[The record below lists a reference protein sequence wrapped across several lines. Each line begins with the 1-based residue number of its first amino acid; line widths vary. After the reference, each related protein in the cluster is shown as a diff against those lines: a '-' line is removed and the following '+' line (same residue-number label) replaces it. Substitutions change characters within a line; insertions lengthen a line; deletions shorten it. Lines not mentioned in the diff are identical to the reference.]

1 MSDTHTIGPELTPS
15 EAAYFE
21 SGGTTEVEAP
31 QADSSSGD
39 DSASVDAGS
48 EQQKGSERKA
58 PPGYVDQKALDEE
71 RTRRKE
77 RDRENRQLSEQLA
90 ELRGKFSII
99 EKLQS
104 GSQDNTQELTPE
116 TDIFGFAK
124 KTHESVDEIRKR
136 LDAQEMQDRQ
146 RAEQDAIVGRYQV
159 DAAKFAQANP
169 DFGSAY
175 NYLLTARANE
185 LVAMGYDN
193 PTDIHNALVSDEM
206 AIAQMA
212 LGRDKSPAQ
221 MIYELAQQ
229 RGYKKPQA
237 DKSGDAAARLDTIE
251 RGQNANKSLS
261 NTGGTSGD
269 GDITAAML
277 LKMPNDEFEAWCEK
291 HPAKAK
297 KIFGG

>member
-1 MSDTHTIGPELTPS
+1 MSDTHTIGTELTPS

-21 SGGTTEVEAP
+21 SGGTTEVETSQEP
-31 QADSSSGD
+31 GGGD
-39 DSASVDAGS
+39 DTASAEAGQ
-48 EQQKGSERKA
+48 EQQRENERKA

-99 EKLQS
+99 EKLQA
-104 GSQDNTQELTPE
+104 GPQDSPQELTPE

-124 KTHESVDEIRKR
+124 KTHETVDEIRKR
-136 LDAQEMQDRQ
+136 LDAQELQNRQ
-146 RAEQDAIVGRYQV
+146 RAEQSEIVGKYQV